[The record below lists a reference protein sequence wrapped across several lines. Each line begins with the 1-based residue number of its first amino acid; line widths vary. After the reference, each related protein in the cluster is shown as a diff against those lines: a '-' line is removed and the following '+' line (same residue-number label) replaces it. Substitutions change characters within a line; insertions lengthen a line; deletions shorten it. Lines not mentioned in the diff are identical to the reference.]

1 MGKSGKKRS
10 KKSKAPVPL
19 APPAAMKSRRVARVT
34 TTLFHQ
40 YTRER
45 DAALKRGD
53 AAAVAAAE
61 QKIEEIGGREAYQKA
76 SQLNTSHHSTSKWV
90 IGVLGG
96 QGWLQGIADAE
107 SAASLSSRKN
117 KVPKRN
123 VRLLEVGAINRE
135 LLDASTKTRKRKID
149 KTDETAEERVYRLDV
164 RAIDLRC
171 SQPGIEEADFL
182 QLPLVDAD
190 PNQRY
195 DAIVCSM
202 VINCVPNAPDRGR
215 MLALLY
221 HQLRP
226 GGLCFL
232 TLPRLC
238 LTQSRYVT
246 TDLFRSMLTDGVGF
260 ELVKERESPK
270 VAFFVLKRPDEAV
283 GTAKRR
289 RLDSQFTKKTVV
301 NKAKKFRNEFGVVLD
316 EEEVNGK
323 LF

>member
-135 LLDASTKTRKRKID
+135 LLDASTRTRKRKINE
-149 KTDETAEERVYRLDV
+149 TNETAEERVYRLDV

-190 PNQRY
+190 PYHGTMQL
-195 DAIVCSM
+195 
-202 VINCVPNAPDRGR
+202 CVRW
-215 MLALLY
+215 
-221 HQLRP
+221 
-226 GGLCFL
+226 
-232 TLPRLC
+232 
-238 LTQSRYVT
+238 
-246 TDLFRSMLTDGVGF
+246 
-260 ELVKERESPK
+260 
-270 VAFFVLKRPDEAV
+270 
-283 GTAKRR
+283 
-289 RLDSQFTKKTVV
+289 
-301 NKAKKFRNEFGVVLD
+301 
-316 EEEVNGK
+316 
-323 LF
+323 